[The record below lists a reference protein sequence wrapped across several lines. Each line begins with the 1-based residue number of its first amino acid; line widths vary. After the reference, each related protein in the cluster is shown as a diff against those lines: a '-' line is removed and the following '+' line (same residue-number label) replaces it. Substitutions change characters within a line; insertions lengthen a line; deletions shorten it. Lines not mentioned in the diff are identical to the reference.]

1 MTNNKLFSGLIT
13 LYYVRLNMLIK
24 YNCMNELYLSQTV
37 DLYNI
42 CLLVVYVL
50 CKCKDN
56 RKTYMNE
63 KGKIISMIF
72 AI

>member
-1 MTNNKLFSGLIT
+1 
-13 LYYVRLNMLIK
+13 MLIK